1 MTDHTALAD
10 LPQKLTSLGLNVEVA
25 DGYDEGQ
32 GNYLWTDPDTGQG
45 SYDNPPSGYMVHHTA
60 GSSATPPPH
69 DTSKAG
75 AWIGLK
81 RGDRLYQEGG
91 GIPTVY
97 LASAGPARVSSGYG
111 YRPALWDFTFQ
122 DERAPWD
129 ALGPDTDTAANRYT
143 FNVETVHRGDGS
155 DIDPGVWEHVV
166 GLGVGLHQMF
176 GWTER
181 TLGHLSWSQR
191 KIDPRWSVGLPNDG
205 NACIIDVQDTIK
217 ARLGDEMPPDVPPPR
232 YPDVPYDHIFW
243 EDIEWLAAN
252 GITNQPAG
260 SNYGPED
267 PMTRGQMA
275 AFLHRY
281 DQYLRGSI

>member
-1 MTDHTALAD
+1 MANHTALAD

-25 DGYDEGQ
+25 DGYDQGQ

-60 GSSATPPPH
+60 GSAATPPPH

-91 GIPTVY
+91 GIPTIY
-97 LASAGPARVSSGYG
+97 LATAGPARVSSGYG
-111 YRPALWDFTFQ
+111 YRPALWDYTF
-122 DERAPWD
+122 DDKRAPWD
-129 ALGPDTDTAANRYT
+129 ALGPDGDTAGNRYT

-155 DIDPGVWEHVV
+155 AIDIGVWEHVV
-166 GLGVGLHQMF
+166 GLGVALHQMF

-191 KIDPRWSVGLPNDG
+191 KIDPRWQVGRPNDG
-205 NACIIDVQDTIK
+205 NACIIDIQDAIK
-217 ARLGDEMPPDVPPPR
+217 LRLGGEVPPPVDEPR
-232 YPDVPYDHIFW
+232 YPDVPFDHIFW
-243 EDIEWLAAN
+243 ADIEWLAEH

-267 PMTRGQMA
+267 NLTRGQMA